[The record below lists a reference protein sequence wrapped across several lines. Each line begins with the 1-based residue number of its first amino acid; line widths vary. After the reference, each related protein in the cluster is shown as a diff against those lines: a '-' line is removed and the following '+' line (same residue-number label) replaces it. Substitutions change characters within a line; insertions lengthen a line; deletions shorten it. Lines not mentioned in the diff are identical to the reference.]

1 MSKSDALLQINHI
14 KIILESLLAK
24 EAEDLDE
31 TKLYLSSILDDIKR
45 IKSIM
50 QNETLETEIDKIG
63 SKVRELLE
71 LLSNKTLSI
80 NDKDFETHISTM
92 LDTIKNIIRQTSIP
106 NSDTQATSLEAKKYY
121 KLQLSGE
128 TIAAIKLAI
137 NKPVSLTL
145 GGERKSRKSGRT
157 ARRTRRTRRTRRS
170 RTYRRR

>member
-1 MSKSDALLQINHI
+1 
-14 KIILESLLAK
+14 
-24 EAEDLDE
+24 
-31 TKLYLSSILDDIKR
+31 
-45 IKSIM
+45 
-50 QNETLETEIDKIG
+50 
-63 SKVRELLE
+63 
-71 LLSNKTLSI
+71 
-80 NDKDFETHISTM
+80 M

-121 KLQLSGE
+121 KLQTSIPNSDTQATSLEPKKYYKLQLSGE

-137 NKPVSLTL
+137 NKPESLTL

>member
-63 SKVRELLE
+63 SKVRELL
-71 LLSNKTLSI
+71 SNKTLSI

-121 KLQLSGE
+121 KLQTSIPNSD
-128 TIAAIKLAI
+128 TQAT
-137 NKPVSLTL
+137 SL
-145 GGERKSRKSGRT
+145 EPKK
-157 ARRTRRTRRTRRS
+157 
-170 RTYRRR
+170 Y